1 MARREGDEELMDM
14 KNNFHH
20 SEMVKFMALT
30 QKVMARSK

>member
-20 SEMVKFMALT
+20 SEIFNTYIALFL
-30 QKVMARSK
+30 